1 MSDARITGQP
11 EFSGER
17 SHLDDLPPLPSLV
30 RRRPPVWTV
39 DEITFAAAHFL
50 IPFALYMIMFFFVN
64 RSYAMILYTHPV
76 GIKMLILA
84 LALMVLGAVIYLA
97 IMFALNRALLDD
109 KEPTRRYK
117 ALCFIVA
124 VFHVIVFIFPGIFVV
139 LVGPAAI
146 QIYENLSPPA
156 P

>member
-1 MSDARITGQP
+1 MNDPRITGQP
-11 EFSGER
+11 EFSGEH
-17 SHLDDLPPLPSLV
+17 STLDDLPPLPSLV

-39 DEITFAAAHFL
+39 DQIIIAAAHFL
-50 IPFALYMIMFFFVN
+50 IPLVLYMIMFFFVN
-64 RSYAMILYTHPV
+64 RSYVMILYTHPT

-97 IMFALNRALLDD
+97 IMFALNRALLGD
-109 KEPTRRYK
+109 KEPTRHYR
-117 ALCFIVA
+117 ALCFMVD
-124 VFHVIVFIFPGIFVV
+124 VFHFVVFIFPGILVV